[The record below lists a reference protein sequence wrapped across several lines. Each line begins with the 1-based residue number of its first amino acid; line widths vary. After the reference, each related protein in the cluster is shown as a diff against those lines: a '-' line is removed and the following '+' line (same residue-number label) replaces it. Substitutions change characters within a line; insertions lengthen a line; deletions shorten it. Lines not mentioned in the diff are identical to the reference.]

1 MNNLEGMHMAGS
13 RKIYLKIFLIIFF
26 IFIPVFIGDRFSR
39 VLVSAAASSAAL
51 FISYAFIKKYISA
64 LEEKLNSDKEQQAL
78 QMEKLL
84 ETMKRPINEKTE
96 LIPVLVRQLEEV
108 VQQTESAAM
117 DIGDRFMN
125 IVERARSQSSDASS
139 AFLKLAGDGKE
150 KNETLTELSK
160 NALSDVIEG
169 MKETSTVANQTLGDM
184 DVIIEA
190 TESAKLMV
198 DEIGYIADQ
207 TNLLALNA
215 AIEAARAGEHGR
227 GFAIVADEVRKLSD
241 RSHTAAD
248 EIRKIVTNIESDTK
262 GIHQKTE
269 ISVKRTNTTS
279 AEAASVVENT
289 LVKIDET
296 IENVKARL
304 DDLTK
309 ETESLA
315 RDISSIVVS
324 MQFQDITRQRVEHV
338 VEPLLAFKSELE
350 QMSRNTSSL
359 GQKIHELD
367 SVEVSGWLDNLY
379 TMESERAVLKNAI
392 STEDTENSVDDASNA
407 NDANNVEL
415 F

>member
-1 MNNLEGMHMAGS
+1 
-13 RKIYLKIFLIIFF
+13 
-26 IFIPVFIGDRFSR
+26 
-39 VLVSAAASSAAL
+39 
-51 FISYAFIKKYISA
+51 
-64 LEEKLNSDKEQQAL
+64 
-78 QMEKLL
+78 
-84 ETMKRPINEKTE
+84 
-96 LIPVLVRQLEEV
+96 
-108 VQQTESAAM
+108 
-117 DIGDRFMN
+117 
-125 IVERARSQSSDASS
+125 
-139 AFLKLAGDGKE
+139 
-150 KNETLTELSK
+150 
-160 NALSDVIEG
+160 
-169 MKETSTVANQTLGDM
+169 M

-359 GQKIHELD
+359 EQKIHELD

>member
-1 MNNLEGMHMAGS
+1 
-13 RKIYLKIFLIIFF
+13 
-26 IFIPVFIGDRFSR
+26 
-39 VLVSAAASSAAL
+39 
-51 FISYAFIKKYISA
+51 
-64 LEEKLNSDKEQQAL
+64 
-78 QMEKLL
+78 
-84 ETMKRPINEKTE
+84 
-96 LIPVLVRQLEEV
+96 
-108 VQQTESAAM
+108 M

-367 SVEVSGWLDNLY
+367 SVEVNSWLDNLY

>member
-1 MNNLEGMHMAGS
+1 MTDS
-13 RKIYLKIFLIIFF
+13 RKIYLKLLIIILF
-26 IFIPVFIGDRFSR
+26 IFIPVFIRDTFSR
-39 VLVSAAASSAAL
+39 VLVSAAVCSAAL
-51 FISYAFIKKYISA
+51 FIGYAFIKKYIRA
-64 LEEKLNSDKEQQAL
+64 LEEQLISDKEQQAL

-84 ETMKRPINEKTE
+84 ETIKRPINDKTE

-139 AFLKLAGDGKE
+139 AFVKLAGDGSE
-150 KNETLTELSK
+150 KDDTLTELSK
-160 NALSDVIEG
+160 HALSDVIEG
-169 MKETSTVANQTLGDM
+169 MKETSQIANQTLSDM
-184 DVIIEA
+184 DVIIQA
-190 TESAKLMV
+190 TESAKTMV

-241 RSHTAAD
+241 RSHKAAD
-248 EIRKIVTNIESDTK
+248 EIRKIVTNIETDTK

-269 ISVKRTNTTS
+269 ISVNKTNTTS
-279 AEAASVVENT
+279 SEAATVVEDT
-289 LVKIDET
+289 LAKIDGT
-296 IENVKARL
+296 IENVKAQL
-304 DDLTK
+304 DNLTK

-315 RDISSIVVS
+315 KDIGGIVVS

-338 VEPLLAFKSELE
+338 IEPLIEFKSELE
-350 QMSRNTSSL
+350 KMSQNTISL

-367 SVEVSGWLDNLY
+367 SVEVNTWLDNLY
-379 TMESERAVLKNAI
+379 TMESERAVLKNTV
-392 STEDTENSVDDASNA
+392 STEDDADNASNA
-407 NDANNVEL
+407 DAASNVEL